1 MIIFTNAF
9 IFYKLVNCL
18 RQRTMNSPNTEKN
31 LSLLKFLRGFWTSNR
46 MQKTLL
52 QLLTLAISNK
62 KGFYFGKRRTC
73 SSCRQNTTRLY
84 RTGIY
89 SPFIWEKNSKRNE
102 CFYFL
107 ELGSGSCGVG
117 LEVSPF
123 CPVYGYRSKS
133 T

>member
-31 LSLLKFLRGFWTSNR
+31 LSLLKFLGGFWASNR

-62 KGFYFGKRRTC
+62 KGFISEREELVRRVDRILQDYIGQGFTALSFGKKIARGTD
-73 SSCRQNTTRLY
+73 
-84 RTGIY
+84 
-89 SPFIWEKNSKRNE
+89 
-102 CFYFL
+102 
-107 ELGSGSCGVG
+107 
-117 LEVSPF
+117 VSIF
-123 CPVYGYRSKS
+123 
-133 T
+133 